1 MIKINLLESVTDQPK
16 GAALVEEKV
25 TNPRVQ
31 TLLLALTV
39 FGLMALGMGY
49 EYVSTN
55 SAHSAAQVELAN
67 QKRINEQMQAV
78 EREQIELEKKA
89 QEIQARIDAIKRLR
103 ESQQGP
109 SAVLQEIKARFDA
122 VPELYL
128 EAIEQRDGEVT
139 IKGLSPNEYTVTKFG
154 QSLEFSGGLFSNL
167 FIETKL
173 EAAKE
178 TSGPTAGPADS
189 APAKIPVVVF
199 TVKANYGTPKQ
210 QQNAQSSPNQVA
222 NNISMNPALP
232 KKAVVPP
239 LPNATK

>member
-1 MIKINLLESVTDQPK
+1 MIKINLLDSVTDRPK

-55 SAHSAAQVELAN
+55 SAHGAAQVELAN

-78 EREQIELEKKA
+78 QREQMELEKKA

-109 SAVLQEIKARFDA
+109 SAVLHEIKARFDA

-128 EAIEQRDGEVT
+128 EAIEQKDGEVT
-139 IKGLSPNEYTVTKFG
+139 IKGQSPNQTSVTKFG
-154 QSLEFSGGLFSNL
+154 QSLEFSGGMFSNL
-167 FIETKL
+167 FIETQLQLPKGESQATNAAANETAVKL
-173 EAAKE
+173 
-178 TSGPTAGPADS
+178 
-189 APAKIPVVVF
+189 PVVAF
-199 TVKANYGTPKQ
+199 TVKASFGSAKSQ
-210 QQNAQSSPNQVA
+210 QQNATPPTNQVA
-222 NNISMNPALP
+222 M
-232 KKAVVPP
+232 KK
-239 LPNATK
+239 

>member
-1 MIKINLLESVTDQPK
+1 MIKINLLESVTDRPK

-39 FGLMALGMGY
+39 FGLMALGIGY

-55 SAHSAAQVELAN
+55 SAHAAAQVELAN

-78 EREQIELEKKA
+78 QREQAELEKKA

-109 SAVLQEIKARFDA
+109 SAVLHEIKARFDA

-128 EAIEQRDGEVT
+128 QSIDQKDGEVT
-139 IKGLSPNEYTVTKFG
+139 IKGVSPNEYSVTKFG
-154 QSLEFSGGLFSNL
+154 QSLEFSGGMFNNL
-167 FIETKL
+167 FIETALQVAKP
-173 EAAKE
+173 EAQP
-178 TSGPTAGPADS
+178 SGPAAANETVV
-189 APAKIPVVVF
+189 KLPVVAF
-199 TVKANYGTPKQ
+199 TVKASFGSAKSQQPNTTPP
-210 QQNAQSSPNQVA
+210 ANQVA
-222 NNISMNPALP
+222 M
-232 KKAVVPP
+232 KK
-239 LPNATK
+239 

>member
-1 MIKINLLESVTDQPK
+1 MIKINLLDSVTDRPK

-31 TLLLALTV
+31 TLLLAFTV

-55 SAHSAAQVELAN
+55 SAHAAAQVELAN

-78 EREQIELEKKA
+78 QREQTELEKKA

-128 EAIEQRDGEVT
+128 QAIDQKEGEVT
-139 IKGLSPNEYTVTKFG
+139 IKGLSPNEYAVTKFG
-154 QSLEFSGGLFSNL
+154 QSLEFSGGLFNNL
-167 FIETKL
+167 FIETVL
-173 EAAKE
+173 ESAETQNTGAAEAA
-178 TSGPTAGPADS
+178 S
-189 APAKIPVVVF
+189 ARVPVLAF
-199 TVKANYGTPKQ
+199 TVKANYGAPKQ
-210 QQNAQSSPNQVA
+210 QQQNGQASPAQVA
-222 NNISMNPALP
+222 NNVAQANQASF
-232 KKAVVPP
+232 KKPVTVPP
-239 LPNATK
+239 APNATK